1 MGQTISMKTYISICL
16 MILGLCFL
24 FFVIG
29 MKYAYVEALNYAN
42 EQYLENCWSIQFG
55 VNEYEERLKQAFN
68 FSNINI
74 T

>member
-42 EQYLENCWSIQFG
+42 EQYLENCWSTQFG